1 MQSWKCSSVL
11 KQLSALQ
18 REALFN
24 LATIVMSKR
33 NKCSAF
39 RVPEGKA
46 FLTTNNVSIHKI
58 SYGSKILCAQIFNCL
73 VQNNISRKRV
83 ALFES

>member
-18 REALFN
+18 REVLYN
-24 LATIVMSKR
+24 LATIVMSER
-33 NKCSAF
+33 NKCSANF
-39 RVPEGKA
+39 RVPGGKA

-58 SYGSKILCAQIFNCL
+58 SYASKIVCAQIFNSL
-73 VQNNISRKRV
+73 VQNNI
-83 ALFES
+83 